1 MTDFERILYLTR
13 YVKILKEDIANRDF
27 KIGELT
33 SEIDELKY
41 NFKRDKPENYRMQR
55 YKIQIK
61 QLRAKL
67 RKYKVD
73 NDRLVAKLCL
83 IKIKDA

>member
-13 YVKILKEDIANRDF
+13 YVKLLKEDIANRDF

-33 SEIDELKY
+33 SEIDELK
-41 NFKRDKPENYRMQR
+41 
-55 YKIQIK
+55 
-61 QLRAKL
+61 A
-67 RKYKVD
+67 D